1 MAFVA
6 DIYFCDIEAPL
17 KEFVV
22 SHYGLTQHCLTI
34 HAAVSM

>member
-6 DIYFCDIEAPL
+6 NIYFCDIEAPL

-22 SHYGLTQHCLTI
+22 SHYGLQHCLTI